1 MESIGEG
8 KWHDTS
14 QNCKLMGYNE
24 SGYIDQHDES
34 FRALH
39 IDCHI
44 AETGRTNQILIRHP
58 ATIASKILVAVDMQ
72 TGLVF

>member
-1 MESIGEG
+1 
-8 KWHDTS
+8 
-14 QNCKLMGYNE
+14 MGYIE
-24 SGYIDQHDES
+24 SGYIDQHDDES

-58 ATIASKILVAVDMQ
+58 ATIASKIIVAVDMQ